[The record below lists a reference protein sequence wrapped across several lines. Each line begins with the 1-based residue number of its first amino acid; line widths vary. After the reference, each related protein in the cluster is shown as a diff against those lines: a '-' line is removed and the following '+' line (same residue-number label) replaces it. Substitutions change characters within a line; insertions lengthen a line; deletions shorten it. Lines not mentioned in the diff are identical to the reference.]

1 MTTQRLVMVAVAA
14 AVAVLAGAVTIA
26 WTRRTAPP
34 WPAVAGT
41 PYEIPLEMDGCPV
54 IEDRYQFVDAP
65 GPLVPA
71 GATEVV
77 LCTTPT
83 ELHTPR
89 PGVADPPRRRVLRA
103 GAADFAALLNRL
115 PDRNEAWRQWQRRH
129 SGWWPDAA
137 PVTACLLGGNSHQ
150 HSFVLRYPDRPPV
163 PLISMCDTGGITSG
177 TRTRVDEAR
186 PRVVDEFLR
195 RFQEQ

>member
-1 MTTQRLVMVAVAA
+1 MVAVATA
-14 AVAVLAGAVTIA
+14 ATLLAGAVTIA
-26 WTRRTAPP
+26 WIRRTAPP

-41 PYEIPLEMDGCPV
+41 PYEIPLGTDGCPV

-65 GPLVPA
+65 GPLVPP

-83 ELHTPR
+83 ELYIPR
-89 PGVADPPRRRVLRA
+89 PGVADPPRQRVLRA

-129 SGWWPDAA
+129 SGWWPDAV
-137 PVTACLLGGNSHQ
+137 PETVCLLGGRSHE
-150 HSFVLRYPDRPPV
+150 HSLVLRYPDRPPL
-163 PLISMCDTGGITSG
+163 PLISTCDTGGLTSG
-177 TRTRVDEAR
+177 TRTRIDEAK